1 MKQKIITQKMPKK
14 VVLGLSGGVD
24 SSVAACLLKKQGY
37 EVIGIFLKNYSG
49 AKDNLSMECSW
60 IKERTMAQKIA
71 SQIEIPLVTLDYEKD
86 YMKKV
91 IDKMYSDYSRNLT
104 PNPDIECNNI
114 IKFPA
119 LWDYANKIKAEFIST
134 GHYARIKKINNA
146 YQLLSGKDKQKDQS
160 YFLYTLNQKDLSHIL
175 FPIGN
180 LKKEQVRSIA
190 KKLKF
195 PNWDKK
201 GTRGICFVGKVDMKK
216 FLKKKIKERK
226 GQLISESKEIIGT
239 HLGSKYFT
247 IGERIG
253 EAKGFEFLPEARKKH
268 HEKLYIAE
276 KLAGNK
282 ILVVP
287 ENHPLLKKKEIKI
300 HKMHFIN
307 PKEKINSN
315 TLLSAR
321 IRHLGEKHPGKIAK
335 KGNQYFFIFKKPV
348 KAIAEGQS
356 IVIYK
361 KEIVLGGGEI
371 RL

>member
-1 MKQKIITQKMPKK
+1 MKEKIQKKK

-24 SSVAACLLKKQGY
+24 SSVAAYLLKKQGY
-37 EVIGIFLKNYSG
+37 EVIGVFLKNYSG
-49 AKDNLSMECSW
+49 TKDSLTIECSW
-60 IKERTMAQKIA
+60 IKEREIAQKIA
-71 SQIEIPLVTLDYEKD
+71 SILEIPLITLDYEKD

-91 IDKMYSDYSRNLT
+91 IDKLYSDYSRGLT
-104 PNPDIECNNI
+104 PNPDIDCNNI

-119 LWDYANKIKAEFIST
+119 LWKYAKKIKADFIAT
-134 GHYARIKKINNA
+134 GHYARIKKDNSN
-146 YQLLSGKDKQKDQS
+146 YRLLSGKDKQKDQS
-160 YFLYTLNQKDLSHIL
+160 YFIYDLAQNDLSHIL

-180 LKKEQVRSIA
+180 LKKEEVRKIA

-195 PNWDKK
+195 PNWNKR

-216 FLKKKIKERK
+216 FLKKKIKEKK
-226 GQLISESKEIIGT
+226 GIVISEKKEIIGT
-239 HLGSKYFT
+239 HSGNSYFT

-253 EAKGFEFLPEARKKH
+253 EAKGFELFPEARKKY

-276 KLAGNK
+276 KLPGNK

-287 ENHPLLKKKEIKI
+287 ENHPLLKKKEIKV

-307 PKEKINSN
+307 PKERIKSKGS
-315 TLLSAR
+315 LSAR
-321 IRHLGEKHPGKIAK
+321 IRHLGEKHSGKLVK
-335 KGNQYFFIFKKPV
+335 KGDKYFFIFKKSV

-371 RL
+371 RLR